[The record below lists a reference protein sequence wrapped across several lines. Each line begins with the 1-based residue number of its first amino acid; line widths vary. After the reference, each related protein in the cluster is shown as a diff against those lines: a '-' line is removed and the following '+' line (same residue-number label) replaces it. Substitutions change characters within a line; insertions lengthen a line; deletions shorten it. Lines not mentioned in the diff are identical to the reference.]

1 MEINL
6 KLIRKTFSNI
16 ATIGD
21 LNSNNN
27 FFCYTLEDFDRDL
40 NRDGDLKDPGEI
52 KVNGKTAIP
61 RGKYDVIINMSNR
74 FGRMMPLLL
83 NVPGFEGVRIHNGNK
98 AEHTE
103 GCILVGSSKAN
114 NFIGNS
120 KPTFEKLMKIL
131 QDPKVTK
138 ITIEIV

>member
-1 MEINL
+1 MEI
-6 KLIRKTFSNI
+6 KVIRKTFSSVS
-16 ATIGD
+16 TIGEMYLD
-21 LNSNNN
+21 SK

-40 NRDGDLKDPGEI
+40 NKDGDLKDAGET

-61 RGKYDVIINMSNR
+61 RGKYDVVINMSNR
-74 FGRMMPLLL
+74 FKVLMPLLI

>member
-16 ATIGD
+16 STIGD
-21 LNSNNN
+21 MSINGK

-40 NRDGDLKDPGEI
+40 NKDGDLKDPGEK
-52 KVNGKTAIP
+52 KVNALTAIP
-61 RGKYDVIINMSNR
+61 RGKYDVIVNMSNR
-74 FGRMMPLLL
+74 FKVMMPLLL
-83 NVPGFEGVRIHNGNK
+83 KVVDFEGVRIHNGNK

-114 NFIGNS
+114 NFVGNS
-120 KPTFEKLMKIL
+120 KPTFAKLMKIL

>member
-6 KLIRKTFSNI
+6 KVIRKTFSNI
-16 ATIGD
+16 STIGD
-21 LNSNNN
+21 MFINGK

-40 NRDGDLKDPGEI
+40 NKDGDLKDPGEK
-52 KVNGKTAIP
+52 KVNALTAIP
-61 RGKYDVIINMSNR
+61 RGKYDVIVNMSNR
-74 FGRMMPLLL
+74 FKVMMPLLL
-83 NVPGFEGVRIHNGNK
+83 KVVDFEGVRIHNGNK

-114 NFIGNS
+114 NFVGNS
-120 KPTFEKLMKIL
+120 KPTFAKLMKIL

>member
-6 KLIRKTFSNI
+6 KLIRKTFSSI
-16 ATIGD
+16 STIGD
-21 LNSNNN
+21 LNING

-40 NRDGDLKDPGEI
+40 NKDGDLKDKGET
-52 KVNGKTAIP
+52 KVHGKTAIP

-74 FGRMMPLLL
+74 FKVMMPLLL
-83 NVPGFEGVRIHNGNK
+83 NVPGFEGVRIHNGNT

-120 KPTFEKLMKIL
+120 KTTFEKLMKIL
-131 QDPKVTK
+131 QDPKVKK

>member
-6 KLIRKTFSNI
+6 KLIRKTFSNLS
-16 ATIGD
+16 TIGD
-21 LNSNNN
+21 MNVNGK

-40 NRDGDLKDPGEI
+40 NKDGDLKDAGET

-61 RGKYDVIINMSNR
+61 KGKYDVIVNMSNR
-74 FGRMMPLLL
+74 FKVMMPLLI
-83 NVPGFEGVRIHNGNK
+83 NVADFQGVRIHSGNT
-98 AEHTE
+98 ADHSE

-120 KPTFEKLMKIL
+120 KDTFAKLMKIL

>member
-6 KLIRKTFSNI
+6 KLIRKTFSSI
-16 ATIGD
+16 STIGD
-21 LNSNNN
+21 LNING

-40 NRDGDLKDPGEI
+40 NRDGDLNDKGET
-52 KVNGKTAIP
+52 KVHGKTAIP
-61 RGKYDVIINMSNR
+61 RGKYDVVINKSAR
-74 FGRMMPLLL
+74 FGVMMPLLL
-83 NVPGFEGVRIHNGNK
+83 NVPGFEGVRIHSGNVSS
-98 AEHTE
+98 HTE

-120 KPTFEKLMKIL
+120 KTTFEKLMKIL
-131 QDPKVTK
+131 QDPKVKK

>member
-6 KLIRKTFSNI
+6 KLIRKTFSSI
-16 ATIGD
+16 STIGD
-21 LNSNNN
+21 MSINGK

-40 NRDGDLKDPGEI
+40 NKDGDLKDPGEK
-52 KVNGKTAIP
+52 KVNALTAIP
-61 RGKYDVIINMSNR
+61 RGKYDVIVNMSNR
-74 FGRMMPLLL
+74 FKVMMPLLL
-83 NVPGFEGVRIHNGNK
+83 KVVDFEGVRIHNGNK

-114 NFIGNS
+114 NFVGNS
-120 KPTFEKLMKIL
+120 KPTFAKLMKIL

-138 ITIEIV
+138 ITIEIL

>member
-6 KLIRKTFSNI
+6 KLIRKTFSSI
-16 ATIGD
+16 STIGD
-21 LNSNNN
+21 LNING

-40 NRDGDLKDPGEI
+40 NKDGDLNDKGET
-52 KVNGKTAIP
+52 KVHGKTAIP
-61 RGKYDVIINMSNR
+61 KGKYDVIINMSNR
-74 FGRMMPLLL
+74 FKVMMPLLL

-114 NFIGNS
+114 NFVGNS
-120 KPTFEKLMKIL
+120 KPTFAKLMKIL